1 MLDAHTTARRRA
13 GAALLAAL
21 GATLLAGCTSP
32 APAPEATAPAAS
44 PTPTATPTPTA
55 SPVSASGTGPGEVE
69 LQNPYY
75 PIVEGREWMG
85 MDVSFSCTGDGAFD
99 VRIPGT
105 GAFTGSSTC
114 EVRGSSDFLIEQSET
129 SYRVVITVDEGVDW
143 TFTGLLTPPHGP

>member
-1 MLDAHTTARRRA
+1 MLDARTTARRRA

-21 GATLLAGCTSP
+21 GAALLAGCTSP
-32 APAPEATAPAAS
+32 APAPEAAPSPS
-44 PTPTATPTPTA
+44 PTPSATPTPTA

-69 LQNPYY
+69 VQNSYY

-85 MDVSFSCTGDGAFD
+85 MDVSFSCAGDGPFD

-114 EVRGSSDFLIEQSET
+114 AVRGTSDFLIEQSET